1 MISAKI
7 IADSISEYGDRI
19 TTFELEY
26 PRFIHGE
33 LMTHRLFSRNAA
45 SSRAIPI
52 NKMMDQVLTAPAMP
66 VEWGLNKSGMQ
77 AEEKH
82 KSTSTCEW
90 AWKQAAERAVVS
102 ARELQGLGLH
112 KQIVNRVLEPF
123 QLMKTIV
130 TATEF
135 DNFWWLRCHPAAQP
149 EIHVLADKMYEL
161 YTQNEPNILKP
172 GEWHVPY
179 VSVEWCA
186 GGSGIIYGREGLTSL
201 TLEEAQKI
209 SASCCAQVS
218 YRLLDWSLTKAVKI
232 FDMLVTM
239 TPVHASPFEHIAT
252 PMHFISVYRMLD
264 RDMGQDGEVWER
276 GITHLGKSGYFWS
289 GNLKGFIQYR
299 QLLDNNTCWKYS

>member
-1 MISAKI
+1 MITAKV
-7 IADSISEYGDRI
+7 IADSITKDGERI

-130 TATEF
+130 TATEY
-135 DNFWWLRCHPAAQP
+135 DNFFWLRRDPDAQP
-149 EIHVLADKMYEL
+149 EIHTLADKMYGA
-161 YTQNEPNILKP
+161 YTQNEPNLLKP
-172 GEWHVPY
+172 GEWHLPY
-179 VSVEWCA
+179 VSVEWCPA
-186 GGSGIIYGREGLTSL
+186 GSGITYGREGLESL
-201 TLEEAQKI
+201 TLEEAKMV

-218 YRLLDWSLTKAVKI
+218 YRLLDDSLEKAVKI
-232 FDMLVTM
+232 YDMLVTM

-252 PMHFISVYRMLD
+252 PM
-264 RDMGQDGEVWER
+264 EVPENLESWEWAWEDVS
-276 GITHLGKSGYFWS
+276 GITHVDKVGNYWS
-289 GNLKGFIQYR
+289 GNLKGWIQYR
-299 QLLDNNTCWKYS
+299 HLLDNNACWDYNPET

>member
-1 MISAKI
+1 MITAKI
-7 IADSISEYGDRI
+7 IADSITKDGERI

-52 NKMMDQVLTAPAMP
+52 DKMINQVEDTPAMP
-66 VEWGLNKSGMQ
+66 VEWGLNQAGMQ
-77 AEEKH
+77 AGEVH
-82 KSTSTCEW
+82 KSPATCEW
-90 AWKQAAERAVVS
+90 AWKQGVKRAVET
-102 ARELQGLGLH
+102 AREHQALGLH
-112 KQIVNRVLEPF
+112 KQIVNRWLEVA
-123 QLMKTIV
+123 QVMKTIV

-135 DNFWWLRCHPAAQP
+135 DNFFWLRCHPAAQP

-252 PMHFISVYRMLD
+252 PL
-264 RDMGQDGEVWER
+264 EVPENLESWEWDWEDVA
-276 GITHLGKSGYFWS
+276 GITHVDKVGNYWS
-289 GNLKGFIQYR
+289 GNLKGWIQYR
-299 QLLDNNTCWKYS
+299 QLLDNNTCWEYSAET